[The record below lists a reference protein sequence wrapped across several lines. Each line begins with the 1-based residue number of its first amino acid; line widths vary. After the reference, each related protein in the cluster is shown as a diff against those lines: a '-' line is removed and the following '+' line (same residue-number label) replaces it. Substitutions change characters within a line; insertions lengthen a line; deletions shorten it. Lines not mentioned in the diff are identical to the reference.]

1 MCSLGR
7 IFFLK
12 AALGAKRF
20 GVLLSQKPEQ
30 PEGEAVLRALELS
43 FRYIQ
48 PPNWRLKP
56 NFEQLQEELKLGEKE
71 DGERNPLQ
79 IPKANV

>member
-20 GVLLSQKPEQ
+20 GVLFSQKPEQ
-30 PEGEAVLRALELS
+30 PEGEAVLLALVLS
-43 FRYIQ
+43 FCYIQ
-48 PPNWRLKP
+48 PPNWHLKP
-56 NFEQLQEELKLGEKE
+56 NFEELQEELKLG
-71 DGERNPLQ
+71 
-79 IPKANV
+79 